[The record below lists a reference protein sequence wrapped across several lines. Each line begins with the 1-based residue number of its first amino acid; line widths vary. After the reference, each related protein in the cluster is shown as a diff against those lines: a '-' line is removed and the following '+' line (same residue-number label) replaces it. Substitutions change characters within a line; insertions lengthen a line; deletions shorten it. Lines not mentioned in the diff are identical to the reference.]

1 MFGDARSSY
10 DQAAKAVD
18 SNRRLESTA
27 LSKAARLLEEC
38 RAGWNEPGHARR
50 LSDALRTNQRL
61 WSFFQGE
68 LAEPSNPLPDD
79 VKVNLVRLSI
89 YVDQR
94 TFEVMA
100 DPAPDR
106 LQVLI
111 DINRHLATGLAEG
124 R

>member
-10 DQAAKAVD
+10 DLATKAVA
-18 SNRRLESTA
+18 SSRRLESAA
-27 LSKAARLLEEC
+27 LAKAARLLDEC
-38 RAGWNEPGHARR
+38 RAGWDEPGHARR

-68 LAEPSNPLPDD
+68 LMEPGNPLPEDL
-79 VKVNLVRLSI
+79 KANLARLSV

-94 TFEVMA
+94 TFEIMA
-100 DPAPDR
+100 DPAPDK

-111 DINRHLATGLAEG
+111 DINRHLATGLAGG